1 MTEFCRFL
9 ALAVIMGGTQPSKLL
24 DSNIINGLSYLE
36 DGQFAKI
43 YKVTPSSH
51 SQ

>member
-1 MTEFCRFL
+1 MVTLFQIPDI
-9 ALAVIMGGTQPSKLL
+9 VKIMGGTQPSKLL

-43 YKVTPSSH
+43 YKVTSC
-51 SQ
+51 